1 MIFRRCVAPYVHS
14 AKCGRVGGTATESY
28 IKGKLSHE
36 CFPRSRL
43 CKRCEAVSYLNI
55 LLSAKKFFD
64 RYAVL
69 LEWAKSKGLISFCE
83 VSP

>member
-14 AKCGRVGGTATESY
+14 AKCGRVVGTATESY

-55 LLSAKKFFD
+55 
-64 RYAVL
+64 
-69 LEWAKSKGLISFCE
+69 
-83 VSP
+83 